1 MRFPISSK
9 AVSDAAADRPDDRSS
24 SGLANLATKLQLR
37 LFAPLDIA
45 SLVYFRIVFGAL
57 MVWEAWRYLD
67 RGWVARYYIE
77 PTFHFT
83 YFGFGWVKPWP
94 DDWMHVHFYALSVL
108 AIMVM
113 AGLFYR
119 VSVTLFFLGFT
130 YVFLLDQAR
139 YLNHFYL
146 ISLLSFLL
154 IFVPAHR
161 RFSVDALLRP
171 GTLSDTAPS
180 WALWIFRAQLAIVY
194 FYAGLAKIN
203 RDWLRGE
210 PLREWLGDRTDFF
223 LIGPL
228 FTEEWMVYL
237 FSYGGLFLD
246 LLVVPFLLWG
256 PTRPYAFAAAL
267 AFHLLNAKLFP
278 IGIFPW
284 LAIAATLLFF
294 PPEWPRALFGIKRR
308 EIPEPDKTATH
319 LRPAECTVVG
329 LLGVFLV
336 VQVLL
341 PLRHYLYPG
350 NVSWTEEG
358 HRFAWH
364 MRLRDKEAEAQFF
377 ATDPMGGQRWEI
389 DTDQYLTNGQ
399 ESEMATRPDMILQ
412 FAHYIAD
419 KYREQGYEQIQ
430 VRVTVTATLN
440 SRKPQLL
447 IDPGVDLAAQ
457 PRDLRHARWIL
468 PLE

>member
-9 AVSDAAADRPDDRSS
+9 AVSGAAVDRPGDRSS
-24 SGLANLATKLQLR
+24 TGLANLATELQRR
-37 LFAPLDIA
+37 LFAPIDIA
-45 SLVYFRIVFGAL
+45 SLVCFRIAFGAL
-57 MVWEAWRYLD
+57 MIWETWRYID

-83 YFGFGWVKPWP
+83 YFGFGWVKPWR
-94 DDWMHVHFYALSVL
+94 DDWMHVHFYALGVL
-108 AIMVM
+108 AVMIM

-161 RFSVDALLRP
+161 AFSLDALLRP
-171 GTLSDTAPS
+171 STLSDTAPL

-267 AFHLLNAKLFP
+267 AFHLLNAELFP

-294 PPEWPRALFGIKRR
+294 PPEWPRVLFAIKRR
-308 EIPEPDKTATH
+308 EIPEPGKTATH
-319 LRPAECTVVG
+319 LRPADYTVVEPAG
-329 LLGVFLV
+329 SIPGRAGPATPSSP
-336 VQVLL
+336 
-341 PLRHYLYPG
+341 PLSG
-350 NVSWTEEG
+350 
-358 HRFAWH
+358 
-364 MRLRDKEAEAQFF
+364 
-377 ATDPMGGQRWEI
+377 
-389 DTDQYLTNGQ
+389 
-399 ESEMATRPDMILQ
+399 
-412 FAHYIAD
+412 
-419 KYREQGYEQIQ
+419 
-430 VRVTVTATLN
+430 
-440 SRKPQLL
+440 
-447 IDPGVDLAAQ
+447 
-457 PRDLRHARWIL
+457 
-468 PLE
+468 